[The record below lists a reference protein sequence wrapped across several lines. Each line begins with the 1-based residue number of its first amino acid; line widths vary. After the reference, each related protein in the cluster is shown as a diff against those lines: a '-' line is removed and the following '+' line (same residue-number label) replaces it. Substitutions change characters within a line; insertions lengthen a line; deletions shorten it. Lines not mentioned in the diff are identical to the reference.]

1 MPDFNKRIFGSDID
15 PRIKNKL
22 LARQALAENPNPN
35 ESIQFMEVDGKQVD
49 IKDAIGTHN
58 FSGDDNKAPYLFEL
72 SSRTP
77 WARAWVAVELYYYS
91 PETYKRPEI
100 MYNPVEIGKKYVMGF
115 GETYVKKK
123 AGYTV
128 SEGDILEEESKQFME
143 KKVYVLGD
151 NNYNLFVN

>member
-15 PRIKNKL
+15 PKIKRKL
-22 LARQALAENPNPN
+22 LARQALAESPMSSPN
-35 ESIQFMEVDGKQVD
+35 ESKQFMEVDGKQVD

-91 PETYKRPEI
+91 PEE
-100 MYNPVEIGKKYVMGF
+100 
-115 GETYVKKK
+115 
-123 AGYTV
+123 
-128 SEGDILEEESKQFME
+128 
-143 KKVYVLGD
+143 LGRS
-151 NNYNLFVN
+151 

>member
-22 LARQALAENPNPN
+22 IARQALANNPNPN
-35 ESIQFMEVDGKQVD
+35 ESKQFMEVDGKQVD

-77 WARAWVAVELYYYS
+77 WARAWVAVELITIHLKS
-91 PETYKRPEI
+91 W
-100 MYNPVEIGKKYVMGF
+100 VE
-115 GETYVKKK
+115 
-123 AGYTV
+123 
-128 SEGDILEEESKQFME
+128 E
-143 KKVYVLGD
+143 KPNITGMVYIRKVQM
-151 NNYNLFVN
+151 N